1 MIKVFNKK
9 NDKINR
15 WNYLKEMCPNLKH
28 FDLVIWYK
36 MLHKIIDEGNMHTF
50 VTIEELIVPDTGAF
64 TYVRPNYEWLCEFN
78 RYLSAVEWS
87 CIKIIWYPRQSEWF
101 ISWLFYKKTN
111 IFLIN
116 RNVEKLC
123 VAVTPLNFL
132 STRTTPKSSILVI
145 SQIHYLVICIF
156 TYKDIMQRW
165 KKQGWLM
172 TFKTKTIVSW

>member
-1 MIKVFNKK
+1 MFSWWMIKVFNKK

-50 VTIEELIVPDTGAF
+50 VTIEELIVPDTGVF
-64 TYVRPNYEWLCEFN
+64 IYVRPNYEWLCEFN

-87 CIKIIWYPRQSEWF
+87 CIKINWYPRQSEWF
-101 ISWLFYKKTN
+101 IRWLFYKKKT

-123 VAVTPLNFL
+123 SAVTPLNFFL
-132 STRTTPKSSILVI
+132 HELHQNQASLWSLKFIIWSYVFL
-145 SQIHYLVICIF
+145 H
-156 TYKDIMQRW
+156 
-165 KKQGWLM
+165 
-172 TFKTKTIVSW
+172 TKI